1 MEAQVCKDHS
11 GGPVTIQQ
19 CYTAFQI
26 LAAGMILSFLGF
38 ILEICIRPKLIEL
51 MRRRNLIGKVNL
63 KIEKRIH
70 NLDRIIDALQ
80 ERRRRLELKKYI

>member
-19 CYTAFQI
+19 CHTSFQI
-26 LAAGMILSFLGF
+26 LVAGMVLSFLGF
-38 ILEICIRPKLIEL
+38 VLEVCIRPKLIEL
-51 MRRRNLIGKVNL
+51 MRAKFMGTVNS

-70 NLDRIIDALQ
+70 NLERIIDALQ
-80 ERRRRLELKKYI
+80 ERKRQLELQKYQ

>member
-26 LAAGMILSFLGF
+26 LTAGILFSFLAF
-38 ILEICIRPKLIEL
+38 ILEVCIRPKLIEL
-51 MRRRNLIGKVNL
+51 MRKRNLIGKVNL

-70 NLDRIIDALQ
+70 DLD
-80 ERRRRLELKKYI
+80 